1 MNYVKIIE
9 KNKNF
14 IELELVNDDHSLSNL
29 VKEILLSKDGVIL
42 ASYGVEHP
50 VLDPD
55 TGRYI
60 SNPTIMLKT
69 DEKTDA
75 EAVLKEALKDIV
87 DLCNKTLEDL

>member
-29 VKEILLSKDGVIL
+29 VKEILLAKDGVIL

-69 DEKTDA
+69 DEKNRCWNSFKGSF
-75 EAVLKEALKDIV
+75 ERYRRSL
-87 DLCNKTLEDL
+87 

>member
-1 MNYVKIIE
+1 MNYVNILE
-9 KNKNF
+9 KSKNF

-29 VKEILLSKDGVIL
+29 IKEVLLSKKGVVL

-60 SNPTIMLKT
+60 SNPRIMLKT
-69 DEKTDA
+69 DAKTDA
-75 EAVLKEALKDIV
+75 EKVLKEALKDIA
-87 DLCNKTLEDL
+87 DLCNKTLKEL

>member
-1 MNYVKIIE
+1 MNYVNILE
-9 KNKNF
+9 KSKNF

-29 VKEILLSKDGVIL
+29 IKEVLLSKKGVIL

-75 EAVLKEALKDIV
+75 EKVLKEALKDIV
-87 DLCNKTLEDL
+87 DLCNKTLKEL